1 MRAALCGCLCLVGCY
16 SPGEYGYSRTYSAL
30 DAEEAAAEKAKDYD
44 PVMAQRLPHE
54 WQGQTVSAFGI
65 VKSRGQGP
73 AGTADLAL
81 GIHTLAERNLCEEP
95 DEATCRVTVSER
107 EFALVHALVK
117 LSGQDEIG
125 KNSVASGSLVRVIGV
140 VGDEVG
146 SNDGTPVIRAQYYRH
161 WPKDTFVTT
170 AARSYMLR

>member
-1 MRAALCGCLCLVGCY
+1 LYAGLCLVGCY
-16 SPGEYGYSRTYSAL
+16 SPGEYGYSRTYTPL
-30 DAEEAAAEKAKDYD
+30 DAEEAAAEQAKEYD

-54 WQGQTVSAFGI
+54 WKGKTVSVFGI
-65 VKSRGQGP
+65 VKNRGQGP

-107 EFALVHALVK
+107 EFAVVHALVK

-125 KNSVASGSLVRVIGV
+125 KNSVVRGSLVRVIGV

-146 SNDGTPVIRAQYYRH
+146 SDDGTPVIRARYYRH
-161 WPKDTFVTT
+161 WPEETFVTT